1 MVPPSFLDPNF
12 FVDHVVAPYPNGPS
26 SIGFFVVISLNL
38 GASSFAS
45 PHVQNSQDHEPIP
58 HVNLSYF
65 LSDMESNPPCKKH
78 KFVDGKI
85 QKKSY
90 DSIHKFQT
98 KWVVKMPWI
107 EGLVA
112 KDGFI
117 NMVKCKMCY
126 FD

>member
-1 MVPPSFLDPNF
+1 
-12 FVDHVVAPYPNGPS
+12 
-26 SIGFFVVISLNL
+26 
-38 GASSFAS
+38 
-45 PHVQNSQDHEPIP
+45 
-58 HVNLSYF
+58 
-65 LSDMESNPPCKKH
+65 MESNPPCKKQ

-117 NMVKCKMCY
+117 NMVKLKCVILIENKEKITGCKW
-126 FD
+126 DI